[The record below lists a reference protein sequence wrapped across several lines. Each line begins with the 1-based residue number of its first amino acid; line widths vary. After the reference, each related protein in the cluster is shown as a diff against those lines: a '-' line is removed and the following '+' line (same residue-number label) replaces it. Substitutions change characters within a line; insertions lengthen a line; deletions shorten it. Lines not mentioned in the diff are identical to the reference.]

1 MLSKFSQ
8 KRNGSEL
15 NLTGAPFTRIPTI
28 ISFLSTLVLLVFFI
42 VSIAIKKPSFKD
54 YHALALV
61 SIFLGFIY
69 LLSYGIIG
77 LKIDRSNK
85 SSIEYMLVFSLVG
98 GFIVSI
104 LCIASLAVFYSWVL
118 SNFILAFELVA
129 SLVVPVLNLL
139 FYFYRPKDDNRS
151 MSGYPLIDINNDK
164 YKENLDTKED
174 PILELPR
181 YRGKDKPK
189 DEVKKEGGKEVK
201 KEEKEEE
208 KKEKKEE
215 EKKKEKEEEP
225 KEGEK
230 DSEEPLITEE
240 KSEERSEERSEKEN
254 EESITRELPAM
265 HNSEIMKHMKV
276 VEEPKVVWDKT
287 HFIIALES
295 GGNS

>member
-1 MLSKFSQ
+1 MLSEFPQ

-118 SNFILAFELVA
+118 SNFILAFELLA

-164 YKENLDTKED
+164 YKEDLDTKE
-174 PILELPR
+174 
-181 YRGKDKPK
+181 
-189 DEVKKEGGKEVK
+189 VKKRRKERR
-201 KEEKEEE
+201 KERRRE
-208 KKEKKEE
+208 KKG
-215 EKKKEKEEEP
+215 KEEEP
-225 KEGEK
+225 KEGSKEGG
-230 DSEEPLITEE
+230 SEELLITGKE
-240 KSEERSEERSEKEN
+240 SEESSEI
-254 EESITRELPAM
+254 EESITRELPTM